1 MSDEQT
7 KKEGKLC
14 RGEGGV
20 KGKTKPFVLSV
31 SECRAKES
39 AVRQSP
45 ACTSQ
50 PTVSIPPAAPIS
62 QHSQT
67 LSLTAL

>member
-20 KGKTKPFVLSV
+20 KAKTKPLVLSV
-31 SECRAKES
+31 GVSSVPREGKCCSSESCMHISADSFDSSSASNITTPPES
-39 AVRQSP
+39 
-45 ACTSQ
+45 
-50 PTVSIPPAAPIS
+50 
-62 QHSQT
+62 
-67 LSLTAL
+67 